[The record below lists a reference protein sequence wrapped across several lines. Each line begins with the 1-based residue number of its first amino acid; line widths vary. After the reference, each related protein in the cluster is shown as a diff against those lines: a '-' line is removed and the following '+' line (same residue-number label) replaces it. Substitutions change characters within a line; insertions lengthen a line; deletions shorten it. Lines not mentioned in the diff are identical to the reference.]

1 MKIHLIPSD
10 SVVGVDGISYFDID
24 LSWIPEVDGK
34 VIHAVHWDDETEEGE
49 VEFVG
54 PAQPL
59 AITSFGVDH
68 VVSFLKALSQWQQKR
83 DEELEFIRL
92 EEEAAA
98 RMQREMEERM
108 HETMLDF
115 NREHLSYTPREDD
128 EEEGDDVDTE
138 ASAEQEEEDDLFYDI
153 EELLKEI

>member
-1 MKIHLIPSD
+1 MKVHLIPSD
-10 SVVGVDGISYFDID
+10 NVVGVDGISYFDID

-54 PAQPL
+54 PEQPL

-83 DEELEFIRL
+83 DEEVEFIRKQ
-92 EEEAAA
+92 EEIEAQIQRESEEARQA
-98 RMQREMEERM
+98 Q
-108 HETMLDF
+108 MLEF

-128 EEEGDDVDTE
+128 EEGDEDTE
-138 ASAEQEEEDDLFYDI
+138 VSAEQEEEEDLFYDI

>member
-1 MKIHLIPSD
+1 MKVHLIPSD
-10 SVVGVDGISYFDID
+10 NVVGVDGISYFDID

-54 PAQPL
+54 PEQPL

-83 DEELEFIRL
+83 DEEVEFIRKQ
-92 EEEAAA
+92 EEMEAQIQRESEEARQA
-98 RMQREMEERM
+98 Q
-108 HETMLDF
+108 MLEF

-128 EEEGDDVDTE
+128 EEGDEDTE
-138 ASAEQEEEDDLFYDI
+138 VSAEQEEEDDLFYDI

>member
-1 MKIHLIPSD
+1 MKVHLIPSD
-10 SVVGVDGISYFDID
+10 NVVGVDGISYFDID

-54 PAQPL
+54 PEQPL

-83 DEELEFIRL
+83 DEEVEFIRKQ
-92 EEEAAA
+92 EEIEAQIQRESEEARQA
-98 RMQREMEERM
+98 Q
-108 HETMLDF
+108 MLEF

-128 EEEGDDVDTE
+128 EEGDEDTE
-138 ASAEQEEEDDLFYDI
+138 VSAEQEEEDDLFYDI

>member
-1 MKIHLIPSD
+1 MKVHLIPSD
-10 SVVGVDGISYFDID
+10 NVVGVDGISYHDID

-54 PAQPL
+54 PEQPL

-83 DEELEFIRL
+83 DEEVEFIKKQEEIEAQIQR
-92 EEEAAA
+92 EAEEARQA
-98 RMQREMEERM
+98 Q
-108 HETMLDF
+108 MLEF

-128 EEEGDDVDTE
+128 EEGDEDTE
-138 ASAEQEEEDDLFYDI
+138 VSAEQEEEDDLFYDI

>member
-1 MKIHLIPSD
+1 MKVHLIPSD
-10 SVVGVDGISYFDID
+10 NVVGVDGISYFDID

-54 PAQPL
+54 PEQPL

-83 DEELEFIRL
+83 DEEVEFIRKQ
-92 EEEAAA
+92 EEIEAQIQRESEEA
-98 RMQREMEERM
+98 RQSQ
-108 HETMLDF
+108 MLEF

-128 EEEGDDVDTE
+128 EEGDEDTE
-138 ASAEQEEEDDLFYDI
+138 VSAEQEEEEDLFYDI

>member
-1 MKIHLIPSD
+1 MKVHLIPSD

-54 PAQPL
+54 PEQPL

-83 DEELEFIRL
+83 DEEVEFIRKQ
-92 EEEAAA
+92 EEMEAQIQRESEEARQA
-98 RMQREMEERM
+98 Q
-108 HETMLDF
+108 MLEF

-128 EEEGDDVDTE
+128 EEGDEDTE
-138 ASAEQEEEDDLFYDI
+138 VSAEQEEEDDLFYDI

>member
-1 MKIHLIPSD
+1 MKVHLIPSD
-10 SVVGVDGISYFDID
+10 NVVGVDGISYFDID

-83 DEELEFIRL
+83 DEEVEFIKKQEEIEAQIQR
-92 EEEAAA
+92 ESEEARQA
-98 RMQREMEERM
+98 Q
-108 HETMLDF
+108 MLEF

-128 EEEGDDVDTE
+128 DEEGDEDTE

>member
-1 MKIHLIPSD
+1 MKVHLIPSD

-54 PAQPL
+54 PDQPL
-59 AITSFGVDH
+59 AITSFGVEN

-83 DEELEFIRL
+83 DEEVEFIRKQ
-92 EEEAAA
+92 EEIEAQIQKESEEARQA
-98 RMQREMEERM
+98 Q
-108 HETMLDF
+108 MLEF

-128 EEEGDDVDTE
+128 EEGDEDTE
-138 ASAEQEEEDDLFYDI
+138 VSAEQEEEDDLFYDI